1 MASKAAGLRT
11 RRGSS
16 QDLGVKRR
24 VRSDQ
29 GPTSSREG
37 AATVR
42 LHARRAAA
50 TFRSGRLMS
59 HGIIT
64 EIRDA
69 RKELLSLSI
78 KDRERLVRRIVD
90 ELHAV
95 RTSDFSDSPFAS
107 STGLDYLVARTYD
120 TIPEIARMDDKN
132 FGMVLDQFVELL
144 ETITS
149 IVRLPP
155 TVLH

>member
-1 MASKAAGLRT
+1 
-11 RRGSS
+11 
-16 QDLGVKRR
+16 
-24 VRSDQ
+24 
-29 GPTSSREG
+29 
-37 AATVR
+37 
-42 LHARRAAA
+42 
-50 TFRSGRLMS
+50 MS
-59 HGIIT
+59 HDIIT

-95 RTSDFSDSPFAS
+95 RSSDFSNSPLS
-107 STGLDYLVARTYD
+107 NSTGLGDLVARTYD

-132 FGMVLDQFVELL
+132 FGMVLDQFAELL

-149 IVRLPP
+149 IVRLP
-155 TVLH
+155 TAVLH

>member
-1 MASKAAGLRT
+1 
-11 RRGSS
+11 
-16 QDLGVKRR
+16 
-24 VRSDQ
+24 
-29 GPTSSREG
+29 
-37 AATVR
+37 
-42 LHARRAAA
+42 
-50 TFRSGRLMS
+50 MS
-59 HGIIT
+59 HGIIS

-78 KDRERLVRRIVD
+78 NDREHLVRRIVD

-95 RTSDFSDSPFAS
+95 RTSDFSDSPFAN
-107 STGLDYLVARTYD
+107 STGLDHLVARTYD

>member
-1 MASKAAGLRT
+1 
-11 RRGSS
+11 
-16 QDLGVKRR
+16 
-24 VRSDQ
+24 
-29 GPTSSREG
+29 
-37 AATVR
+37 
-42 LHARRAAA
+42 
-50 TFRSGRLMS
+50 MS

-95 RTSDFSDSPFAS
+95 RTSDFSESPFAS

-120 TIPEIARMDDKN
+120 TIPEIVRMDDKN